1 MNTEI
6 HQHYMKHALAAA
18 DEAEANGDVP
28 VGAVVVFEGE
38 IVGRGFNRREADQ
51 DPTAHAE
58 VVALKQAAETLG
70 SWRLEGC
77 TLYVTLEPCPMCSGA
92 LVLSRIETVVFGCSD
107 PKAGFLG
114 SLIDLSSFSA
124 LNHQFTVVSGVLE
137 SECSSRLKSFFRN
150 IRKKKKELAKKSVED

>member
-114 SLIDLSSFSA
+114 SLMDLSSFSA

>member
-1 MNTEI
+1 
-6 HQHYMKHALAAA
+6 MKHALAAA

-38 IVGRGFNRREADQ
+38 IIGRGFNRREADQ

-114 SLIDLSSFSA
+114 SLMDLSSFSA